1 MQKYTVDEWITL
13 LKQAMGKES
22 FMMCQIPKDLWE
34 NRRINSASHEKK
46 IYKIGVARD
55 PLGKLANVWSFS
67 PTGALPK
74 VGRITKLSRGL
85 STWFEEV
92 KGIVG
97 QDRFTSHDLPP
108 ELQKRGYLAHASR
121 LGLIKEV
128 GLAYHNDGFNRVWV
142 IA

>member
-22 FMMCQIPKDLWE
+22 FMMCQIPEDLWE
-34 NRRINSASHEKK
+34 NRRINSAVHEKK
-46 IYKIGVARD
+46 IYKIGVARN

-67 PTGALPK
+67 PVGTLPS
-74 VGRITKLSRGL
+74 VGRITRLSRGL
-85 STWFEEV
+85 AAWLEEV

-97 QDRFTSHDLPP
+97 QNRFTSHDLSP
-108 ELQKRGYLAHASR
+108 ELQKRGYLSHARR
-121 LGLIKEV
+121 LGLINEV
-128 GLAYHNDGFNRVWV
+128 DVTYHNDGFNRVWV